1 VLALPNQRWSLDF
14 VYDQLATGRRFRVL
28 NIVDDVTRECLRAVP
43 DTSISGRRVVREL
56 TDLIA
61 ERGKPTMIVSDN
73 GTELT
78 SNAVLAW
85 CGEVGVEWHYIAPGK
100 PMQNGYVESFNGR
113 MRDELLNETLFLSLD
128 HARVVIAAWVED
140 YNQAQSA
147 RSCDFG
153 HLGEH
158 VGNGLVVVDD
168 RPCEE
173 RRSAPI
179 RERRYEPWRFEW
191 GSDRLLEPEFFGHR
205 VRDRQSGD
213 GTTGIGGS
221 A

>member
-1 VLALPNQRWSLDF
+1 MGCAVAACLIVRARDRQQAPRIPYRPIARGNPAVRGNAGEPLERPNMA
-14 VYDQLATGRRFRVL
+14 YATI
-28 NIVDDVTRECLRAVP
+28 NPYT
-43 DTSISGRRVVREL
+43 
-56 TDLIA
+56 
-61 ERGKPTMIVSDN
+61 
-73 GTELT
+73 
-78 SNAVLAW
+78 
-85 CGEVGVEWHYIAPGK
+85 
-100 PMQNGYVESFNGR
+100 
-113 MRDELLNETLFLSLD
+113 
-128 HARVVIAAWVED
+128 
-140 YNQAQSA
+140 AQSA